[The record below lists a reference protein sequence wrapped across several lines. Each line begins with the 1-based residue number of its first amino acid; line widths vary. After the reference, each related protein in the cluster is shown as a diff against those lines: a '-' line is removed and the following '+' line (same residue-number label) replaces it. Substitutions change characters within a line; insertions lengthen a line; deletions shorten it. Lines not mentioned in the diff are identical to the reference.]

1 MEVLCGLLDRDS
13 RGIFNLKQA
22 VVTESLTCALVVLL
36 SICLYMTTG

>member
-13 RGIFNLKQA
+13 RSIFNLKQT
-22 VVTESLTCALVVLL
+22 VVTESLTCALVALL